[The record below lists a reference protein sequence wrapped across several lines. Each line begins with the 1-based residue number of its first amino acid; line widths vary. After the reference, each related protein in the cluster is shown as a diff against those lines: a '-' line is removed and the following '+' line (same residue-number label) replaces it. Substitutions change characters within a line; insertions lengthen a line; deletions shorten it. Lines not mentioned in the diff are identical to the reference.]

1 MPAPNKSGSL
11 SLSGAFAMLALC
23 ASILACVG
31 PEGNGVPPGEVAPW
45 DVRGNYALEYD
56 NKLTITLNVGGVERR
71 ATANGP
77 DEIVDLGTY
86 MGEPLKLDLGEYCGR
101 EEVVCPSEALWDKVS
116 ISQQDVDKRFD
127 AHIINVIDNTDRDL
141 PPGQRAGVVG
151 GFVNHKDLDR
161 FTLGIDGQSAS
172 EGDCGALAISLAAG
186 RFQREGE
193 RTEEVTYYK
202 DAEGKECDPQAMTEG
217 CEEHTR
223 DQLIIP
229 PDGAITGITDGKV
242 GIGWLGACAFGPVVA
257 GATLTIETGFVGTR
271 TGDFDPPEFTP
282 IEMPDVPDQDVF
294 VDEDMSEDADASSDS
309 EDLDG
314 MDMGMM
320 EGGD

>member
-1 MPAPNKSGSL
+1 MPHT
-11 SLSGAFAMLALC
+11 FAQNQRSFLFKALPAIALG
-23 ASILACVG
+23 ASILACVSPDG
-31 PEGNGVPPGEVAPW
+31 GGGVPPGEVAPW

-86 MGEPLKLDLGEYCGR
+86 MGEPLKLDLGEYCAR
-101 EEVVCPSEALWDKVS
+101 EEVVCPSEALWDEIS
-116 ISQQDVDKRFD
+116 ISQQDVQTKFD
-127 AHIINVIDNTDRDL
+127 AHIINVIDNTNRDL
-141 PPGQRAGVVG
+141 PAGQRAGVIG

-161 FTLGIDGQSAS
+161 FVLGIDGQSAS

-193 RTEEVTYYK
+193 HTEEVTFYK
-202 DAEGKECDPQAMTEG
+202 DAEGKVCDPEVVTEG
-217 CEEHTR
+217 CDEEHTR
-223 DQLIIP
+223 DQLVIP
-229 PDGAITGITDGKV
+229 PDGAIIGIADGKV

-257 GATLTIETGFVGTR
+257 GATLTIETGFHGTR

-294 VDEDMSEDADASSDS
+294 VEDDMGEESMD
-309 EDLDG
+309 
-314 MDMGMM
+314 MDMGVA
-320 EGGD
+320 EEED

>member
-1 MPAPNKSGSL
+1 MSTNSTG
-11 SLSGAFAMLALC
+11 
-23 ASILACVG
+23 
-31 PEGNGVPPGEVAPW
+31 
-45 DVRGNYALEYD
+45 
-56 NKLTITLNVGGVERR
+56 
-71 ATANGP
+71 ANGARANGSRA
-77 DEIVDLGTY
+77 DDGKVRVAIVGT
-86 MGEPLKLDLGEYCGR
+86 GNCAN
-101 EEVVCPSEALWDKVS
+101 S
-116 ISQQDVDKRFD
+116 
-127 AHIINVIDNTDRDL
+127 
-141 PPGQRAGVVG
+141 
-151 GFVNHKDLDR
+151 FVQ
-161 FTLGIDGQSAS
+161 G
-172 EGDCGALAISLAAG
+172 
-186 RFQREGE
+186 
-193 RTEEVTYYK
+193 VTYYK

-294 VDEDMSEDADASSDS
+294 VDEDMSEEADASSDS

-320 EGGD
+320 ERGD